1 MQIQL
6 RSGAEFYLDGL
17 LVECILADLRARN
30 LASVAMVCR
39 SLRLPAQAAAYRAL
53 TRIVDRMQCKLMER
67 YERGSSWVKQL
78 REWEALDAANKVW
91 LQAAAPNVVTVEKR
105 GEGTFVKRVGDLS
118 GNGYGATMHQQ
129 MPALRQDAI
138 NGHAAFDFDGHAVLK
153 TIPFAEPMQQPVTL
167 IVVARA
173 RGDTTIVDSLTPS
186 SSRFEVCHGY
196 PTGWHPSPEIC
207 MTASGEAACSK
218 VSPLGA
224 ARARLLRTCLAGLGG
239 PTHSQGER
247 PGHWARSH
255 HLWRSSPPLPKP
267 PRSHRPSPTA
277 CALLENKGGTDSPKY
292 SARGSTRGTG
302 EWHVYTAV
310 FDHKKSEMYVDG
322 NCEASGKNV
331 GSNSL
336 DGLSLGCDHTGVF
349 YLTGMIAELRLYNC
363 HMPAAQR
370 VQTEAALA
378 RRYALDYTDAPSLPP
393 SPSRGLASRIASCM
407 PRYSEGDAASTA
419 DP

>member
-173 RGDTTIVDSLTPS
+173 RGDTTIVDSLSPS
-186 SSRFEVCHGY
+186 CAL
-196 PTGWHPSPEIC
+196 PCQP
-207 MTASGEAACSK
+207 
-218 VSPLGA
+218 
-224 ARARLLRTCLAGLGG
+224 LRTPA
-239 PTHSQGER
+239 
-247 PGHWARSH
+247 
-255 HLWRSSPPLPKP
+255 
-267 PRSHRPSPTA
+267 
-277 CALLENKGGTDSPKY
+277 
-292 SARGSTRGTG
+292 
-302 EWHVYTAV
+302 VY
-310 FDHKKSEMYVDG
+310 
-322 NCEASGKNV
+322 
-331 GSNSL
+331 
-336 DGLSLGCDHTGVF
+336 
-349 YLTGMIAELRLYNC
+349 
-363 HMPAAQR
+363 P
-370 VQTEAALA
+370 
-378 RRYALDYTDAPSLPP
+378 DASLPP
-393 SPSRGLASRIASCM
+393 PTDRPPAHPA
-407 PRYSEGDAASTA
+407 PRTHPQLHSTRLTR
-419 DP
+419 D

>member
-17 LVECILADLRARN
+17 IVECILGNLRSRG
-30 LASVAMVCR
+30 LATAAMVCR
-39 SLRLPAQAAAYRAL
+39 TLRLPAQAAAYRSL
-53 TRIVDRMQCKLMER
+53 TTIVDRMQCELMQR
-67 YERGSSWVKQL
+67 YERGSSWIRQL
-78 REWEALDAANKVW
+78 REWETLEADNKVW
-91 LQAAAPNVVTVEKR
+91 LQAAASNVVTVEKK

-118 GNGYGATMHQQ
+118 GNGYGATMHKQ

-138 NGHAAFDFDGHAVLK
+138 NGHAAFEFDGHGVLK
-153 TIPFAEPMQQPVTL
+153 TRPFAEPLQQPVT
-167 IVVARA
+167 IMVVARA
-173 RGDTTIVDSLTPS
+173 RGDTTLVDSLNPGS
-186 SSRFEVCHGY
+186 GRFEVCHGY

-207 MTASGEAACSK
+207 MTAS
-218 VSPLGA
+218 
-224 ARARLLRTCLAGLGG
+224 
-239 PTHSQGER
+239 
-247 PGHWARSH
+247 
-255 HLWRSSPPLPKP
+255 
-267 PRSHRPSPTA
+267 
-277 CALLENKGGTDSPKY
+277 ENKGGTDSPKH

-310 FDHKKSEMYVDG
+310 FDQKKSAMFVDG

-349 YLTGMIAELRLYNC
+349 FLTGMIAELRLYSC

-378 RRYALDYTDAPSLPP
+378 RRYSLDYTDAPILPP
-393 SPSRGLASRIASCM
+393 SPSRGLGRFASCM
-407 PRYSEGDAASTA
+407 PRYSEGEAASTTA
-419 DP
+419 P